1 MDNIMININDLV
13 FNEPEFD
20 TLINKYIS
28 KMFIK
33 YRNDYRKIQIQTPY
47 LYIYRIDNLEDKYII
62 YVELNKEG
70 SLYNLITNIDNY
82 IIDSFL
88 LLQDRFDYKFRNN
101 IRNYYKSIICEI
113 DGKLVIKII
122 LDITDGEIKQP
133 IYYKNKIVTINN
145 LQNNNVMVTMKLKY
159 IVYEKECF
167 YSKWDVIS
175 LHEQKYTDS
184 DIEKYLMLN

>member
-1 MDNIMININDLV
+1 MEDR
-13 FNEPEFD
+13 
-20 TLINKYIS
+20 NKYIS